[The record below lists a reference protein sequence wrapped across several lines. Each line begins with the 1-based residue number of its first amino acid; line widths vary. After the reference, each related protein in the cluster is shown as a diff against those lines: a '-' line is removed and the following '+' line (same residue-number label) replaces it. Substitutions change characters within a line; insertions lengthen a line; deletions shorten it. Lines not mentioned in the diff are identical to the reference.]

1 MTSFSYAANPV
12 RVVFGSLDTLGA
24 EAGRLGLG
32 RVLLIGSPR
41 HGDRAAAALGSRL

>member
-12 RVVFGSLDTLGA
+12 RVVFGSLGTLGD

-32 RVLLIGSPR
+32 RVLLVGSPR
-41 HGDRAAAALGSRL
+41 YA